1 MNFRPRIVLHL
12 ATLLVVLVSYSFA
25 AEDAYLYIIHAI
37 PGRNVAS
44 NLNPGLPIDIL
55 INGKSCL
62 VRGLTFGNTSGPLT
76 LAPAQYQVQISLAN
90 TLAPCTNPAVIDS
103 PITLASGQNT
113 SAVATLLAG
122 QATMLQFP
130 VNLASLATGSTRF
143 VLFNSADAPALTATL
158 TQQDVPKP
166 KIFSLTANPGAQT
179 GTTVPMGT
187 YLVQVFEAGSSTILT
202 SQKITLAN
210 QSATFSYASGS
221 TTNNTV
227 ELVNRVIRDVF

>member
-1 MNFRPRIVLHL
+1 MNLRPRIALLLAVLF
-12 ATLLVVLVSYSFA
+12 VVLGTYSFA
-25 AEDAYLYIIHAI
+25 ADDAYLYIIHAI

-44 NLNPGLPIDIL
+44 NLNPGLPVDIL

-90 TLAPCTNPAVIDS
+90 TLAPCTNSAVIDS
-103 PITLASGQNT
+103 PVTLASGQNV
-113 SAVATLLAG
+113 SAVATLVAS
-122 QATMLQFP
+122 QATLLQFP
-130 VNLASLATGSTRF
+130 VNLAPLAAGSTRF
-143 VLFNSADAPALTATL
+143 VLVNSADAPALTAML

-166 KIFSLTANPGAQT
+166 KVFSLTANPRAQA

-187 YLVQVFEAGSSTILT
+187 YLVQVSAAGSSTVLT
-202 SQKITLAN
+202 SQKITLVD

>member
-12 ATLLVVLVSYSFA
+12 AALFVVLAAYSFA
-25 AEDAYLYIIHAI
+25 ADDAYLYIIHAI

-55 INGKSCL
+55 VNGKSCL

-103 PITLASGQNT
+103 SVTLSSGQNT

-122 QATMLQFP
+122 QATLLQFP
-130 VNLASLATGSTRF
+130 VNLAPIAVGSARF
-143 VLFNSADAPALTATL
+143 VLVNSADAPALTATL

-166 KIFSLTANPGAQT
+166 KIFSLKANPGAQA
-179 GTTVPMGT
+179 GTTIPTGV
-187 YLVQVFEAGSSTILT
+187 YLVQVSATGTSTILT
-202 SQKITLAN
+202 SQKITLAD

-221 TTNNTV
+221 ATNNTV
-227 ELVNRVIRDVF
+227 DLVNRVIRDVF